1 MGKWCNTNTGGK
13 KRMTTQKEAKIFVE
27 HIEKHLKTMESLD
40 GLSREVQCRIC
51 GKGLTRILKE
61 KKQQ

>member
-1 MGKWCNTNTGGK
+1 MENGEKTT
-13 KRMTTQKEAKIFVE
+13 MTTMRDAKIFVE

-61 KKQQ
+61 EKQI